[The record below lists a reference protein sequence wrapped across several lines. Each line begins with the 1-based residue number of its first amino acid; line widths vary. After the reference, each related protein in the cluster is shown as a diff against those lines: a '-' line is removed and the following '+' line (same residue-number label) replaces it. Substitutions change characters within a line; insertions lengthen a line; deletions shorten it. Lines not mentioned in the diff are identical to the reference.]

1 MKVPGLLDE
10 SSQIRKIG
18 KEDDTKIKH
27 TRILILLV
35 ILAFLLTACNVE
47 NSPAR
52 EDSPTSTAEDSPA
65 PDVTMPVPIPDSG
78 EATISEPGSIPVPE
92 ETPDLTPTTPAFIWP
107 TSVNVETKQRHDEKI
122 FTMNERYGIDIDSVL
137 SDIEREY
144 GQYLNNNICKD
155 AVRVALVYYTVSVY
169 SIRYGSGNLAGVSDD
184 ALIYVNDFLRSQD
197 EQPLKLTTTDHY
209 DSIAALWLAASLY
222 YDPNNRDIGY
232 GEERFDDIAI
242 AFGLAWA
249 DSVEG
254 DAERCADSLWSGYA
268 QLFSD
273 EGLFDL
279 IE

>member
-1 MKVPGLLDE
+1 MKLTRLLM
-10 SSQIRKIG
+10 
-18 KEDDTKIKH
+18 
-27 TRILILLV
+27 LLV
-35 ILAFLLTACNVE
+35 ALTLLLSACNIKNRPFSE
-47 NSPAR
+47 YFATHNATYPDTTQDS
-52 EDSPTSTAEDSPA
+52 EDSVTPDPTQDGEGTAT
-65 PDVTMPVPIPDSG
+65 PDDVVTSAPIPDSG
-78 EATISEPGSIPVPE
+78 EAAISEPGSITVPE

-107 TSVNVETKQRHDEKI
+107 TSVNAETKQRHDEKI
-122 FTMNERYGIDIDSVL
+122 FTMNERYGTDIDSVL
-137 SDIEREY
+137 SDVEREY

-169 SIRYGSGNLAGVSDD
+169 SITYGSGNLAGVSDD
-184 ALIYVNDFLRSQD
+184 ALTYVNDFLRSQD

-222 YDPNNRDIGY
+222 YDPKNEDLGY